1 MEDIFFNIL
10 PKEVPHFSGGTGRI
24 NFRGLLERQ
33 PLMNFGVWSM
43 LLLKISSHGS
53 IRYNYLMR
61 KAAKIRIY
69 PTTEQKQLLA
79 QQFGC
84 ARFWWNKALGLQYEH
99 RSHNGKWLKRTE
111 LNAMLPELK
120 KELPWLK
127 TDCYSQ
133 VLQSVTKNLE
143 QAMKNWFEGRAKKPR
158 FKAKKNKQ
166 SISFPQNVIIVG
178 DYLKVPKVGKVKA
191 KITQAI
197 EGQIKTVTISVTPS
211 GKYYAAIGLD
221 LGETEISSSTKG
233 KILGI
238 DLGLKDYVTC
248 HNGKDSWSVKHPKW
262 LKRRQLNLRQQ
273 QKQLARRKKTS
284 KRREK
289 ARKLVARVHERLS
302 NSRQDSLGA
311 RSLASVADAGSHR
324 FLHKLSRKITD
335 ENQVIV
341 VENLNIRG
349 MVKNRKLSKAISQ
362 SGWGM
367 FLNFLDYKLEQK
379 GGVLVEIDRFFP
391 SSKLCSN
398 CGHQYEDL
406 QLFEREWT
414 CSGCGTKHQRDE
426 NAAKNIRREGIRIIG
441 LGHTALMET
450 VSDSRLVLK
459 LLSVK

>member
-1 MEDIFFNIL
+1 
-10 PKEVPHFSGGTGRI
+10 
-24 NFRGLLERQ
+24 
-33 PLMNFGVWSM
+33 
-43 LLLKISSHGS
+43 
-53 IRYNYLMR
+53 MR
-61 KAAKIRIY
+61 KAAKVRIY

-79 QQFGC
+79 KQFGC

-99 RSHNGKWLKRTE
+99 RSSNGRWLKRTE

-133 VLQSVTKNLE
+133 VLQATTKNLE

-158 FKAKKNKQ
+158 FKARKNKQ
-166 SISFPQNVIIVG
+166 SISFPQNVSIVG
-178 DYLKVPKVGKVKA
+178 EYLKIPKVGLVKA
-191 KITQAI
+191 KITQEI
-197 EGQIKTVTISVTPS
+197 EGQIKTVTISVNPS

-221 LGETEISSSTKG
+221 LGEQERESSTDG
-233 KILGI
+233 QILGI

-248 HNGKDSWSVKHPKW
+248 HNGNDSSRVKHPKW
-262 LKRRQLNLRQQ
+262 LKRHQRNLRQQ

-289 ARKLVARVHERLS
+289 ARKLVARVHEKLS
-302 NSRQDSLGA
+302 NSRQD
-311 RSLASVADAGSHR
+311 

-335 ENQVIV
+335 ENQVVV

-349 MVKNRKLSKAISQ
+349 MVRNRKLSQAISQ

-367 FLNFLDYKLEQK
+367 FLNFLEYKLKHK

-391 SSKLCSN
+391 SSKLCSS
-398 CGHQYEDL
+398 CGHKYQDL

-414 CSGCGTKHQRDE
+414 CEVCHAKHQRDD
-426 NAAKNIRREGIRIIG
+426 NAAKNIRIEGIRMLG
-441 LGHTALMET
+441 LGHSPHGDGVRLET
-450 VSDSRLVLK
+450 CSEATVCEVSTTLVA
-459 LLSVK
+459 

>member
-1 MEDIFFNIL
+1 
-10 PKEVPHFSGGTGRI
+10 
-24 NFRGLLERQ
+24 
-33 PLMNFGVWSM
+33 
-43 LLLKISSHGS
+43 
-53 IRYNYLMR
+53 MR
-61 KAAKIRIY
+61 KAAKVRIY
-69 PTTEQKQLLA
+69 PTPEQKQLLA
-79 QQFGC
+79 KQFGC

-99 RSHNGKWLKRTE
+99 RANNERWLKRTE

-120 KELPWLK
+120 QELPWLK

-133 VLQSVTKNLE
+133 VRPATTKNLE

-158 FKAKKNKQ
+158 FKAKKKKQ

-178 DYLKVPKVGKVKA
+178 EYLKIPKVGLVKA
-191 KITQAI
+191 KITQEI
-197 EGQIKTVTISVTPS
+197 EGEIKTVTISVNPS

-221 LGETEISSSTKG
+221 LGEREIESSTEG
-233 KILGI
+233 QILGI

-248 HNGKDSWSVKHPKW
+248 HNGNDSFQVKHPKW
-262 LKRRQLNLRQQ
+262 LKRRQRNLRQQ

-302 NSRQDSLGA
+302 NSRQD
-311 RSLASVADAGSHR
+311 
-324 FLHKLSRKITD
+324 FLHKLSRKIVD
-335 ENQVIV
+335 ENQVVV

-398 CGHQYEDL
+398 CGHKYEDL
-406 QLFEREWT
+406 QLKEREWT
-414 CSGCGTKHQRDE
+414 CSCCGTKHQRDE

-441 LGHTALMET
+441 LGHSPHGDGVRLQTCSEAT
-450 VSDSRLVLK
+450 VSEVSTTLVA
-459 LLSVK
+459 